1 MTDRARARFGREAI
15 VTIAVGAAIVFLAM
29 GVRQSFGLFLA
40 PVSDGL
46 GTGRATFS
54 VAMAIQNIMLG
65 LPLAG
70 ILADR
75 LGSRRVAA
83 VGGLVYAA
91 AMVVVARW
99 ASTTG
104 LFVGLGLTA
113 GLALSAT
120 SYVVVLGAVGRV
132 VPPHRRASAFGIIT
146 AFGSLGMF
154 AMIPV
159 SQGLIS
165 AFGWSDAFLGLA
177 VITGLISLLALR
189 LPASEIRNSPQAEV
203 EEPFIE
209 ILRRARTNRSYLLLV
224 AGFFVCGFHVSFI
237 STHLPAYLSDGGIST
252 GSITAALALIGLM
265 NIVGSSTF
273 GLLGDR
279 YRKRTLLSVLYFSR
293 AVLFVLFLTVP
304 LTNTSAVAFG
314 AIMGFLWLGTV
325 PLTSG
330 TVATLFGV
338 RYLATLYGVV
348 FLSHQVGAF
357 LGVWLGGVVYDSTG
371 SYDTVWIIAIVLGVT
386 SALIHLPIDDRQ
398 PAADIRP
405 QKL

>member
-1 MTDRARARFGREAI
+1 
-15 VTIAVGAAIVFLAM
+15 
-29 GVRQSFGLFLA
+29 
-40 PVSDGL
+40 
-46 GTGRATFS
+46 
-54 VAMAIQNIMLG
+54 
-65 LPLAG
+65 
-70 ILADR
+70 
-75 LGSRRVAA
+75 
-83 VGGLVYAA
+83 VYAA

-99 ASTTG
+99 TSTTG

-189 LPASEIRNSPQAEV
+189 LPTSEIRNSPQAEV

-209 ILRRARTNRSYLLLV
+209 VLRRARTNRSYLLLV

-252 GSITAALALIGLM
+252 GSVTAALALIGLM

>member
-1 MTDRARARFGREAI
+1 MP
-15 VTIAVGAAIVFLAM
+15 TIAAGAVIVFIAM

-40 PVSDGL
+40 PVSDEL
-46 GTGRATFS
+46 GSGRATFS

-70 ILADR
+70 MLADR

-83 VGGLVYAA
+83 LGGLVYAA
-91 AMVVVARW
+91 AMLVVARW
-99 ASTTG
+99 ASEAG
-104 LFVGLGLTA
+104 LFAGLGLTA

-146 AFGSLGMF
+146 AFGSFGMF

-165 AFGWSDAFLGLA
+165 GFGWRGAFVGLA
-177 VITGLISLLALR
+177 VITGLIALVALR
-189 LPASEIRNSPQAEV
+189 LPASVQEHGPAPAID
-203 EEPFIE
+203 EPF
-209 ILRRARTNRSYLLLV
+209 LQVLKRARRNRSYLLLI
-224 AGFFVCGFHVSFI
+224 AGFFVCGFHVAFI

-252 GSITAALALIGLM
+252 GAVTASLALIGLL

-279 YRKRTLLSVLYFSR
+279 YRKRTLLSILYLSR
-293 AVLFVLFLTVP
+293 AVLFVFFLILP
-304 LTNTSAVAFG
+304 LTNLSAVVFG
-314 AIMGFLWLGTV
+314 AVMGFLWLGTV

-348 FLSHQVGAF
+348 FLSHQMGAF
-357 LGVWLGGVVYDSTG
+357 LGVWLGGAVYDSTG
-371 SYDTVWIIAIVLGVT
+371 GYTSVWIVAIVLGVVA
-386 SALIHLPIDDRQ
+386 ALIHLPIDDRH
-398 PAADIRP
+398 PAALARP
-405 QKL
+405 RES

>member
-1 MTDRARARFGREAI
+1 MSDHTDARFGKGALP
-15 VTIAVGAAIVFLAM
+15 TIAAGAAIVFLAM
-29 GVRQSFGLFLA
+29 GIRQSFGLFLA
-40 PVSDGL
+40 PVTDDL
-46 GTGRATFS
+46 GSGRSTFS
-54 VAMAIQNIMLG
+54 LAMAIQNIMLG

-83 VGGLVYAA
+83 LGGLAYAA
-91 AMVVVARW
+91 AMLVVARW
-99 ASTTG
+99 ASTSG
-104 LFVGLGLTA
+104 LFAGLGLIA

-132 VPPHRRASAFGIIT
+132 VPAHRRASAFGIIT

-159 SQGLIS
+159 SQGFIA
-165 AFGWSDAFLGLA
+165 AFGWRGAFVGLA
-177 VITGLISLLALR
+177 AITGLITLIALR
-189 LPASEIRNSPQAEV
+189 LPGSAVEPGPHPAEHEPLRETLERAIR
-203 EEPFIE
+203 
-209 ILRRARTNRSYLLLV
+209 NRSYLLLI
-224 AGFFVCGFHVSFI
+224 AGFFVCGFHVAFI

-252 GSITAALALIGLM
+252 GAVTAALALIGLM

-279 YRKRTLLSVLYFSR
+279 YRKRTLLSILYFSR
-293 AVLFVLFLTVP
+293 AVLFVFFLIVP
-304 LTNTSAVAFG
+304 LTNVTAVIFG
-314 AIMGFLWLGTV
+314 AVMGFLWLGTV

-357 LGVWLGGVVYDSTG
+357 LGVWLGGALYDRTG
-371 SYDTVWIIAIVLGVT
+371 SYETVWMIAIALGVI
-386 SALIHLPIDDRQ
+386 SALIHIPIDDRK
-398 PAADIRP
+398 PAAVAQPRES
-405 QKL
+405 

>member
-1 MTDRARARFGREAI
+1 MRDRTGSRFGREAL
-15 VTIAVGAAIVFLAM
+15 VTIAAGAGIVFLSM
-29 GVRQSFGLFLA
+29 GIRQSFGLFLA
-40 PVSDGL
+40 PVSDEL
-46 GTGRATFS
+46 GSGRSTFS
-54 VAMAIQNIMLG
+54 LAMAIQNIMLG

-75 LGSRRVAA
+75 LGSRRVAGL
-83 VGGLVYAA
+83 GGLLYAA
-91 AMVVVARW
+91 AMLVAAQW
-99 ASTTG
+99 VSTTG
-104 LFVGLGLTA
+104 LFAGLGLSA

-120 SYVVVLGAVGRV
+120 SYVVVLGAVGRA
-132 VPPHRRASAFGIIT
+132 VPPHRRASAFGLIT

-165 AFGWSDAFLGLA
+165 GFGWRGAFIGLA
-177 VITGLISLLALR
+177 VITALITVFALL
-189 LPASEIRNSPQAEV
+189 LPGSARAQAPEPEV
-203 EEPFIE
+203 EEPFLQ
-209 ILRRARTNRSYLLLV
+209 ILERARRNRSYLLLI
-224 AGFFVCGFHVSFI
+224 AGFFVCGFHVAFI

-252 GSITAALALIGLM
+252 GAVTAALALIGLM

-273 GLLGDR
+273 GVLGDR
-279 YRKRTLLSVLYFSR
+279 YRKRTLLSILYFSR
-293 AVLFVLFLTVP
+293 AVLFVFFLLLP
-304 LTNTSAVAFG
+304 LTNVTAVAFG

-348 FLSHQVGAF
+348 FLSHQLGAV
-357 LGVWLGGVVYDSTG
+357 LGVWLGGTVYDSTG
-371 SYDTVWIIAIVLGVT
+371 GYTSVWIVAIALGVI

-398 PAADIRP
+398 PALLSRP
-405 QKL
+405 KES

>member
-1 MTDRARARFGREAI
+1 MTGRARARFGREAI

-99 ASTTG
+99 TSTTG

-189 LPASEIRNSPQAEV
+189 LPTSEIRNSPQAEV

-209 ILRRARTNRSYLLLV
+209 VLRRARTNRSYLLLV

-252 GSITAALALIGLM
+252 GSVTAALALIGLM